1 VLYLIIIKNVI
12 DMSTELKSLKGQF
25 HSQKTNEMENTE
37 MSLTRFSGGKEGM
50 KLQLTMRAQEDFFT
64 HITLNKSEIKKL
76 IKELQE
82 NFEL

>member
-1 VLYLIIIKNVI
+1 
-12 DMSTELKSLKGQF
+12 MSKELKSFKGQF
-25 HSQKTNEMENTE
+25 YSQKTNEIENTE

-50 KLQLTMRAQEDFFT
+50 KVQLTMRTQDEFFT
-64 HITLNKSEIKKL
+64 RITLNKEEIKKL